1 MTTSSTQTPTRP
13 FLVLLGPLL
22 AGFIGLFSE
31 AALNIALPD
40 LMHVFAISTTTAQ
53 WLTTGYL
60 LMVGMLLPLSSLL
73 VRWFTTRQ
81 LVFTALAFF
90 AVGATVSALAPGFG
104 MLVAG
109 RLIQGAA
116 TGILIPLI
124 VSTAVAAYPPERR
137 GSAMGLVGLV
147 LMFAPAISPTV
158 SGLVVQTIGWQW
170 IFWLMLPLVALSL
183 VVSVAFLRNVQ
194 PITRPHVDVAS
205 VALSTIGLGLFV
217 FAMSS
222 AGSFGIT
229 NPLVW
234 GSFVVG
240 IAALA
245 VFVHRQLHLPEP
257 ILDVRVF
264 AHRNFAVASAMIMA
278 NNALLMCAIFL
289 LPMYLEQGRAVA
301 VFTAGLI
308 MLPGGVVN
316 GLVSVWAGRATDT
329 HRPWVIAR
337 VGFAIA
343 TVAAAA
349 FLLLGTDSPLWM
361 VVAFQCLL
369 MVGVPLAM
377 TPTQTHG
384 LNALP
389 GRLGA
394 DGSTAISTLQQ
405 VGGALGTAFAAGL
418 LSAGRGAASRAGASS
433 SAATIAGVH
442 EGLVFSI
449 VLGLIGLGLGLA
461 LRRGQP
467 ADEPV
472 VERELAAAL
481 A

>member
-1 MTTSSTQTPTRP
+1 M
-13 FLVLLGPLL
+13 
-22 AGFIGLFSE
+22 
-31 AALNIALPD
+31 
-40 LMHVFAISTTTAQ
+40 
-53 WLTTGYL
+53 
-60 LMVGMLLPLSSLL
+60 
-73 VRWFTTRQ
+73 
-81 LVFTALAFF
+81 
-90 AVGATVSALAPGFG
+90 
-104 MLVAG
+104 
-109 RLIQGAA
+109 
-116 TGILIPLI
+116 
-124 VSTAVAAYPPERR
+124 
-137 GSAMGLVGLV
+137 
-147 LMFAPAISPTV
+147 
-158 SGLVVQTIGWQW
+158 
-170 IFWLMLPLVALSL
+170 
-183 VVSVAFLRNVQ
+183 
-194 PITRPHVDVAS
+194 
-205 VALSTIGLGLFV
+205 
-217 FAMSS
+217 
-222 AGSFGIT
+222 
-229 NPLVW
+229 
-234 GSFVVG
+234 
-240 IAALA
+240 
-245 VFVHRQLHLPEP
+245 FVHRQLHLPQP

-264 AHRNFAVASAMIMA
+264 ARRNFAVASALILA

-289 LPMYLEQGRAVA
+289 IPMYLEQGRSVA

-308 MLPGGVVN
+308 MLPAGVVN

-337 VGFAIA
+337 AGFAIA

-361 VVAFQCLL
+361 LVAFHCLL

-389 GRLGA
+389 DRLGA

-418 LSAGRGAASRAGASS
+418 LSAGRGAATRAGASS

-449 VLGLIGLGLGLA
+449 VLGLVGLVLGLA
-461 LRRGQP
+461 LRRGEQ

>member
-81 LVFTALAFF
+81 LVFTALTFF

-183 VVSVAFLRNVQ
+183 GVSTTFLRNVQ
-194 PITRPHVDVAS
+194 PITRPHIDAAS
-205 VALSTIGLGLFV
+205 IGLSTIGLGLFV

-234 GSFVVG
+234 ASFVVG

-245 VFVHRQLHLPEP
+245 VF
-257 ILDVRVF
+257 
-264 AHRNFAVASAMIMA
+264 
-278 NNALLMCAIFL
+278 
-289 LPMYLEQGRAVA
+289 
-301 VFTAGLI
+301 TAGLI
-308 MLPGGVVN
+308 MLPAGVVN

-337 VGFAIA
+337 AGFAIA

-361 VVAFQCLL
+361 LVAFHCLL

-389 GRLGA
+389 DRLGA

-418 LSAGRGAASRAGASS
+418 LSAGRGAAEQSGVSS

-442 EGLVFSI
+442 EGLLFS
-449 VLGLIGLGLGLA
+449 VALGLVGLGLGLA
-461 LRRGQP
+461 FKRGTQ

-472 VERELAAAL
+472 VEPELTAAL